1 MTLSLNLIVF
11 LDFKQLWRAVSVE
24 GLSERDIEE
33 YHKRYGI
40 KAMSADRKIFVS
52 RLELRA
58 PHPLSLE
65 PKTFLLSKF
74 K

>member
-1 MTLSLNLIVF
+1 MLLLNLIVL

-52 RLELRA
+52 R
-58 PHPLSLE
+58 
-65 PKTFLLSKF
+65 
-74 K
+74 